1 MEGTSAAMSF
11 TDVFGWIGEGME
23 TVLGLCTRFP
33 LNIFIGASVI
43 GIGIGIYRKLKH

>member
-23 TVLGLCTRFP
+23 TILGLCTKFP
-33 LNIFIGASVI
+33 LNIFIGSSVI
-43 GIGIGIYRKLKH
+43 FIGVRIYRKLKH